1 MEVFRFN
8 NHVKVQ
14 HNQPNN
20 QTQQTFHVNTTNNPK
35 KPHPNLFHFHIC
47 VLKPTGGVD
56 KVTMCLIILHP
67 SKNQFHKPETQN
79 CSFYFWT
86 LSKTH
91 LFFIFVVFD
100 NPFILAH
107 LNPKLELWSTPIPNR
122 TFLLS
127 NFIYN
132 RYYSL
137 QQKFSYLTLVQLQP
151 LKLNFD
157 YAIGSVFLYT
167 WYTFFFFFL
176 RITWYT
182 LIGFS
187 YIDFD
192 VSSENIYYQLHQPNL
207 YLLLLFLDE
216 KPVLIKVTIF
226 KISFTQKNIYI

>member
-56 KVTMCLIILHP
+56 KVTKCLIILHP

-157 YAIGSVFLYT
+157 SAIGSVFLYT
-167 WYTFFFFFL
+167 WLLFFLFFFENN
-176 RITWYT
+176 
-182 LIGFS
+182 LIYF
-187 YIDFD
+187 
-192 VSSENIYYQLHQPNL
+192 N
-207 YLLLLFLDE
+207 
-216 KPVLIKVTIF
+216 
-226 KISFTQKNIYI
+226 

>member
-20 QTQQTFHVNTTNNPK
+20 QTQHTFHVNTTNNPK

-56 KVTMCLIILHP
+56 KVTKCLIILHP

-107 LNPKLELWSTPIPNR
+107 LDPKLELWSTPIPNR
-122 TFLLS
+122 TFLIS

-157 YAIGSVFLYT
+157 SAIGSVFLYT
-167 WYTFFFFFL
+167 WLLFFLFFFENNLIYFNCRGILDFL
-176 RITWYT
+176 ILILMLVAKIYIISYT
-182 LIGFS
+182 NQT
-187 YIDFD
+187 YT
-192 VSSENIYYQLHQPNL
+192 YYYYFWMKNL
-207 YLLLLFLDE
+207 YLLM
-216 KPVLIKVTIF
+216 
-226 KISFTQKNIYI
+226 